1 MSHGPVFVVGI
12 WFFFLGVIT
21 IMTVMFANGGAQ
33 KSKQFRVIGEI
44 ASGKLGRGARIALFV
59 GFASALV
66 GMCTTFAG
74 VAQSDRARAKKCA
87 ATCKTRGYE
96 NGRIRAS
103 TATQPNNANR
113 AAFVACACTRGPA
126 PDPLEL
132 RADAL

>member
-1 MSHGPVFVVGI
+1 MSHGPVFGVGI
-12 WFFFLGVIT
+12 GFFFLGMIT
-21 IMTVMFANGGAQ
+21 IMAVTFANGGAQ
-33 KSKQFRVIGEI
+33 KSQQFRVIGEI

-74 VAQSDRARAKKCA
+74 VAQGDRARAQKCV

-96 NGRIRAS
+96 NGKIRAS
-103 TATQPNNANR
+103 TATHPNNAKR

-132 RADAL
+132 RADSL